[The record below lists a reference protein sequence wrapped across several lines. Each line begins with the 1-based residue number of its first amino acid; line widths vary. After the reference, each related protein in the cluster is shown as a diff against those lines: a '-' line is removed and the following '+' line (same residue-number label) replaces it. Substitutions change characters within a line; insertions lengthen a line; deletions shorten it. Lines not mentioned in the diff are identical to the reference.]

1 MTFWALLFFGYFL
14 WLFFAY
20 LDPMIIELN
29 ISIKRSFR
37 KEAGYI
43 LVCQLAISVIEKK
56 NYVFE
61 SNS

>member
-1 MTFWALLFFGYFL
+1 
-14 WLFFAY
+14 
-20 LDPMIIELN
+20 MIIELN